1 MPAPIDNFVIEDF
14 IFHVVHH
21 GEEEPVL
28 MDETPLGK
36 YDVFFKRRIAEILN
50 GNKFEFQSTS
60 AFLAKVKTI
69 QSRPSRFIETSKDLA
84 IDFHSR
90 GDQRV
95 KPGVMILIRAKI
107 NSIKQIILIKY
118 DHEEVI
124 YYKKQGTKAVLAEI
138 SNTFSKSK
146 EALQKAAVIPV
157 SGDISDVIIIDKSER
172 HEITTFFKNFLGV
185 KRKFDNLQLT
195 QKIKDCYLSTVKE
208 YKNSLPTEYTS
219 KVANSFYQV
228 IQNNK
233 EFDPA
238 TFPQIIFGQHYTEE
252 LGNSFLREL
261 TKIGIEG
268 EIFEYDK
275 NIPRPKQKKFKTA
288 EGVAIQF
295 PQEANDSVQIS
306 HLDNMTKITITTSK
320 LVEET

>member
-1 MPAPIDNFVIEDF
+1 MPPPIDNFIIEDF

-21 GEEEPVL
+21 GEEKPVL

-36 YDVFFKRRIAEILN
+36 YDVFFKRRIAEILS

-60 AFLAKVKTI
+60 PFLSKIKAI
-69 QSRPSRFIETSKDLA
+69 QSRPGKFVEISKDLA

-107 NSIKQIILIKY
+107 NSTKQIILIKY

-124 YYKKQGTKAVLAEI
+124 YYKKKGNKAVLDEI
-138 SNTFSKSK
+138 TNTFSKSK

-157 SGDISDVIIIDKSER
+157 AGSISDIIIVDKSER
-172 HEITTFFKNFLGV
+172 QEITTFFKNFLGV
-185 KRKFDNLQLT
+185 KRKFNNSQLT
-195 QKIKDCYLSTVKE
+195 QKIKECYLNTVKAH
-208 YKNSLPTEYTS
+208 KSTLPTEYTS
-219 KVANSFYQV
+219 KVGNTFYHV
-228 IQNNK
+228 IQNNN
-233 EFDPA
+233 EFDPT
-238 TFPQIIFGQHYTEE
+238 TFSQLIFGQYYTEE
-252 LGNSFLREL
+252 LANSFLLEL
-261 TKIGIEG
+261 KKVGIEG
-268 EIFEYDK
+268 EIFDYDK
-275 NIPRPKQKKFKTA
+275 NIPQPKQKKYKTA

-306 HLDNMTKITITTSK
+306 HTDNMTKITITTSK
-320 LVEET
+320 LVEEA